1 VAGPALPVEP
11 FAPFAK
17 HKTVFDFE
25 RSRGAFLSFFSDFR
39 KAGHP
44 PTLLSAFLYFDVSF
58 MVWVILG
65 PLGTFI
71 GETYH
76 LSAAQKGL
84 LTAVP
89 ALGGAFFRP
98 ILGWMTERVGG
109 RRTGLIG
116 MALTLIPLVLGW
128 QVINSFSGFLGIGLL
143 LGISGASFAAALPLA
158 SGWYAPQYQGLAMG
172 IAGAGN
178 SGTLLAT
185 LFAPRLAQAF
195 GWRSV
200 FGVAVIPIALVWLV
214 FFLLAKD
221 SPTPRRVRGWAEY
234 ASLFKLPDTWWFC
247 FLYSL
252 TFGGFVGLASYLSV
266 FFHDQYGLTKVQA
279 GDFTT
284 VVVLF
289 GSFLRPVGGVLSD
302 RLGGYKMLLTLLC
315 AAALMLAGVATLP
328 PAFVALFLL
337 TAAMG
342 SLGMGNGSVFQ
353 LVPQRFAERVG
364 IMTGIVG
371 AAGGLGGFVLPS
383 VLGAV
388 KQSTGT
394 FGIGFAVVALAV
406 LAGALCLGLLRNT
419 WRRTWPADAAGRAGL
434 LPQRASEGVG
444 AYAAEA

>member
-1 VAGPALPVEP
+1 M
-11 FAPFAK
+11 
-17 HKTVFDFE
+17 
-25 RSRGAFLSFFSDFR
+25 SSFRDFR

-65 PLGTFI
+65 PLGPFI
-71 GETYH
+71 GDAYH

-84 LTAVP
+84 LTAIP
-89 ALGGAFFRP
+89 ALGGAFCRP
-98 ILGWMTERVGG
+98 VLGWMTERIGG
-109 RRTGLIG
+109 RKTGLIG
-116 MALTLIPLVLGW
+116 MALTLLPLLLAWKVANG
-128 QVINSFSGFLGIGLL
+128 FAGFLAVGLM

-158 SGWYAPQYQGLAMG
+158 SSWYPPQYQGLAMG

-185 LFAPRLAQAF
+185 LFAPRLAQMF
-195 GWRSV
+195 GWHTV
-200 FGVAVIPIALVWLV
+200 FAIAMAPVAIVWVI
-214 FFLLAKD
+214 FFALAKE
-221 SPTPRRVRGWAEY
+221 SGAPRRVRRWSEY
-234 ASLFKLPDTWWFC
+234 AALFKEPDTWWFC

-315 AAALMLAGVATLP
+315 GAGLFLAGVATLP
-328 PAFVALFLL
+328 PAMAALSLL
-337 TAAMG
+337 AIAMG
-342 SLGMGNGSVFQ
+342 MLGMGNGSVFQ
-353 LVPQRFAERVG
+353 LVPQRFADRVG

-371 AAGGLGGFVLPS
+371 AAGGLGGFLLPS
-383 VLGAV
+383 VLGSV
-388 KQSTGT
+388 KGSTGT
-394 FGIGFAVVALAV
+394 FGIGFALVALAI
-406 LAGALCLGLLRNT
+406 LSGAFCLRLLRSN
-419 WRRTWPADAAGRAGL
+419 WRRTWPLEAAERAGL
-434 LPQRASEGVG
+434 LQQGAQESVR